1 MKVLSKSRFKI
12 GLSCPNKLYFSGD
25 KSYKN
30 KDDDNAFL
38 SALAEGGFQVE
49 ALSRLLYPG
58 GQFVNA
64 PYGAYQ
70 QAFDQT
76 LELLKQDEVII
87 YEAAFLWDGLF
98 VMTDI
103 VVKQGNR
110 VRLIEVKA
118 KSFDSTQTDTFIGAR
133 GDIRS
138 SWRPYLFDIAFQSH
152 VASKCLPN
160 LSFDS
165 FFLMADQSKV
175 ATIDGLNQRFRL
187 PNNGDIRQD
196 VDVRM
201 TPEEAQSTSV
211 LSEVDVSSIVEASMI
226 DEFSYSQDLVFS
238 EAVTVLK
245 TSYQNQT
252 YLNWPTNYSRC
263 KSCEFKIDAPTKQVG
278 YKSGFEYCFS
288 KQHNWTESDFQRPNI
303 FEVWN
308 FRGQR
313 LLEQNRLFLD
323 ELNQKDF
330 KVINESDAMSSRERR
345 WIQVQ
350 KTLNPLSELH
360 VEQEGLSKEME
371 SWVYPLHFIDFETS
385 AVALPF
391 NAGRHPYEQ
400 VAFQFSHHIYHA
412 DGTIQHASEY
422 INTTPGK
429 FPNFDFVSALKKT
442 LEKDEGTIFRFATH
456 ENSILNSIKDQLE
469 ASDCSDK
476 QDLIDFIKSITTPR
490 KDDPNPWVASRP
502 MVDLR
507 VVILDYYYN
516 PLTKGSNSIKAVLP
530 AVLNS
535 CDFLKHKYTN
545 PISKINMTSLNFE
558 GHHTWIQ
565 FKDQTV
571 ANPYSLLPPIF
582 TGQDQKQLDQFIS
595 GLDKISDGGAA
606 LTAYS
611 KLQFVDMSEDERESI
626 KKSLLKYCELDTLA
640 MVMIYEHLK
649 TLI

>member
-30 KDDDNAFL
+30 KEEDNTFL
-38 SALAEGGFQVE
+38 AALAEGGFQVE

-58 GQFVNA
+58 GHFVNA

-76 LELLKQDEVII
+76 IELLKQDEVII

-103 VVKQGNR
+103 VVKQGNH

-118 KSFDSTQTDTFIGAR
+118 KSFDSTQTDTFIGSR

-138 SWRPYLFDIAFQSH
+138 SWRPYLFDIAFQTY
-152 VASKCLPN
+152 VASKCLPH

-187 PNNGDIRQD
+187 PNNGDVRQD

-211 LSEVDVSSIVEASMI
+211 LSEVEVSSIVNAIMV
-226 DEFSYSQDLVFS
+226 DEFSYTQDLVFS
-238 EAVTVLK
+238 EAVTLLK

-263 KSCEFKIDAPTKQVG
+263 KYCEFKIDASTKQEG

-288 KQHNWTESDFQRPNI
+288 KQHHWTESDFQRPNI

-313 LLEQNRLFLD
+313 LLEQKRLFLD
-323 ELNQKDF
+323 ELNQEDF
-330 KVINESDAMSSRERR
+330 KVIDEPDAMSSRERR
-345 WIQVQ
+345 WVQVQ
-350 KTLNPLSELH
+350 KTLNPQSEPH
-360 VEQEGLSKEME
+360 VEREGLSRALE

-412 DGTIQHASEY
+412 DGTIEHASEY

-429 FPNFDFVSALKKT
+429 FPNFDFVSAPKKT
-442 LEKDEGTIFRFATH
+442 LEKDEVTIFRFATH
-456 ENSILNSIKDQLE
+456 
-469 ASDCSDK
+469 
-476 QDLIDFIKSITTPR
+476 
-490 KDDPNPWVASRP
+490 
-502 MVDLR
+502 
-507 VVILDYYYN
+507 
-516 PLTKGSNSIKAVLP
+516 
-530 AVLNS
+530 
-535 CDFLKHKYTN
+535 
-545 PISKINMTSLNFE
+545 
-558 GHHTWIQ
+558 
-565 FKDQTV
+565 
-571 ANPYSLLPPIF
+571 
-582 TGQDQKQLDQFIS
+582 
-595 GLDKISDGGAA
+595 
-606 LTAYS
+606 
-611 KLQFVDMSEDERESI
+611 
-626 KKSLLKYCELDTLA
+626 
-640 MVMIYEHLK
+640 
-649 TLI
+649 